1 MINFND
7 PIFRNNDYG
16 NNHHSSNSIL
26 YFFSIVILIL
36 CVIASFT
43 ISQNIQK
50 QQYKNKK
57 KEIIK
62 TINQKNQNKYERKN
76 SNTK

>member
-16 NNHHSSNSIL
+16 NNYHSSNLIL

-36 CVIASFT
+36 CVIARFT
-43 ISQNIQK
+43 TSQHIQK
-50 QQYKNKK
+50 QQYKNKR

-62 TINQKNQNKYERKN
+62 TINQ
-76 SNTK
+76 

>member
-1 MINFND
+1 MTNFND

-16 NNHHSSNSIL
+16 NNHHSSNLIL

-43 ISQNIQK
+43 ISQHIQK
-50 QQYKNKK
+50 QQYKNNQPY
-57 KEIIK
+57 IGV
-62 TINQKNQNKYERKN
+62 INTNLKSK
-76 SNTK
+76 